1 MTVPEPRLPDYLD
14 HILEAIR
21 RIRTYTEDIVEVAF
35 LEDTLVQDGV
45 IRNIEVIGEAAK
57 NVEQRYPEFSA
68 KHPEVPWGWSTQC
81 ATAWRMDTSRLIWKL
96 CGARFRMICLS
107 LSSALSSYELTCPN
121 NHGSP

>member
-57 NVEQRYPEFSA
+57 NVEQRYPEFST
-68 KHPEVPWGWSTQC
+68 KHPEVPWGLVYAMRNRVAHGYFKIDLEIVWQTIQDYLPELELHL
-81 ATAWRMDTSRLIWKL
+81 TKL
-96 CGARFRMICLS
+96 RAS
-107 LSSALSSYELTCPN
+107 LL
-121 NHGSP
+121 